1 MTMLLRCR
9 GCHLPATV
17 SALDPTAPQC
27 HYRVWQGNLL
37 LATPPQEGGDVVLK
51 VADFGLSRD
60 KSQSAAM
67 DTEQMTG
74 CGEFE
79 TARSCSHVL
88 YACVLSHLAMATY
101 FSR

>member
-79 TARSCSHVL
+79 K
-88 YACVLSHLAMATY
+88 YWGIGVLSVRTE
-101 FSR
+101 